1 MKVEF
6 SAVDRVFSTKI
17 LNTMDRCFTVR
28 HLLFLNMNRRIHL
41 KLKRIII
48 RLTSILLLFAFNSTT
63 AFAGLNLGND
73 DGTNFKGGTSNN
85 YWGVYTDGGIPLNDT
100 EGLRVTVYNAK
111 TNDKAFNTID
121 ITGNANISAAS
132 AMQYFSDGNELISKT
147 TWLNY
152 VSSTYNSVSES
163 DMSKFNSA
171 VMSRASSGGGYKS
184 QYIPDLASIDIV
196 SVNNSSNL
204 AAIKE
209 ALSSV
214 NFLKNLC
221 DLIGGGLTY
230 EDIAQGKY
238 KIAFEPVAYFR
249 YNGQNWA
256 MSATE
261 CGLLNKYMKN
271 YFTAGWNSTNNL
283 RALLGPLTHSNL
295 PRSAFLENKDLGIPV
310 YSPSSSDYY
319 NGNSSYNSDTCIIR
333 CMGIGVLSAEE
344 PPDDD
349 IGEESTSSAEYHT
362 DTDVYTSFYAINV
375 GDVPFIGE
383 SSFSIYDSGGET
395 PRKYEQLKEE
405 NKKLIHATGSQSG
418 VTYYYAYTST
428 ELETVYADDDEKIDV
443 FIDNPAYVPDE
454 DGEMPY
460 VSPYVRLGSFKHGDE
475 MRLSNTFKGTVSY
488 KIKTTSGS
496 TIKSGTVNIT
506 CPAGGEEAMGWIKWH
521 TPRREQSVVITLES
535 KRDTLILLDENG
547 DQCEKLIINADIAK
561 VKESTPPDPQVSD
574 TRPSW
579 QKIYSQS
586 SVQDRISEYVSNNSL
601 QELSWY
607 TWSIGASWTQHWDW
621 TDKRVSVI
629 TGGMTDP
636 SSDTPYWDAETK
648 TEDITFTSWGVDNHY
663 FASATAERMS
673 GKFYTGAVLISKA
686 DLQLEKVTYSVSMSA
701 EATISPS
708 DYCKTATY
716 SESNGK
722 YTMKS
727 GYGIQINVDTHLS
740 GDTQYC
746 TGSQTAN
753 VLFPEFNY
761 NRHNT
766 TLYNRLLE
774 KVNGSFVFKKNKYS
788 TYNDR
793 VHFTPIW
800 FPDKK
805 NYTVYVEV
813 FDVWCPAGQLSVRLT
828 DQIYIKGNVY
838 DDWHIAPVKP

>member
-1 MKVEF
+1 MKF
-6 SAVDRVFSTKI
+6 K
-17 LNTMDRCFTVR
+17 
-28 HLLFLNMNRRIHL
+28 
-41 KLKRIII
+41 KIII
-48 RLTSILLLFAFNSTT
+48 RLTSILLLFVFSSTT

-85 YWGVYTDGGIPLNDT
+85 YWGVYTDGGLPLNDT
-100 EGLRVTVYNAK
+100 EGLRVTVYNSQ
-111 TNDKAFNTID
+111 TNSKVFNTID

-132 AMQYFSDGNELISKT
+132 NMQYFSDGSELIAKT
-147 TWLNY
+147 TWLSY
-152 VSSTYNSVSES
+152 VGSTYNSISES
-163 DMSKFNSA
+163 DMARFNNTVLSKSQI
-171 VMSRASSGGGYKS
+171 GGYKS
-184 QYIPDLASIDIV
+184 QYIPELASVDIV

-204 AAIKE
+204 AAIK
-209 ALSSV
+209 AILGDK
-214 NFLKNLC
+214 NFLTDLC
-221 DLIGGGLTY
+221 NLIGGGLTY

-828 DQIYIKGNVY
+828 DQIYINGNVY

>member
-1 MKVEF
+1 MKLNRILTKLVASLLVLTF
-6 SAVDRVFSTKI
+6 S
-17 LNTMDRCFTVR
+17 
-28 HLLFLNMNRRIHL
+28 
-41 KLKRIII
+41 
-48 RLTSILLLFAFNSTT
+48 STT

-85 YWGVYTDGGIPLNDT
+85 YWGVYTDGGLPLNDT
-100 EGLRVTVYNAK
+100 EGLRVTVYNSQ
-111 TNDKAFNTID
+111 TNSKVFNTID

-132 AMQYFSDGNELISKT
+132 NMQYFSDGSELIAKT
-147 TWLNY
+147 TWLSY
-152 VSSTYNSVSES
+152 VGSTYNSISES
-163 DMSKFNSA
+163 DMARFNNTVLSKSQI
-171 VMSRASSGGGYKS
+171 GGYKS
-184 QYIPDLASIDIV
+184 QYISELASADIV

-204 AAIKE
+204 AAIK
-209 ALSSV
+209 AILGDK
-214 NFLKNLC
+214 NFLTDLC
-221 DLIGGGLTY
+221 NLIGGGLTY

-663 FASATAERMS
+663 FASATAERLS

>member
-1 MKVEF
+1 MK
-6 SAVDRVFSTKI
+6 
-17 LNTMDRCFTVR
+17 
-28 HLLFLNMNRRIHL
+28 H
-41 KLKRIII
+41 KRIII

-63 AFAGLNLGND
+63 AFAGMNLGND

-100 EGLRVTVYNAK
+100 EGLRVTVYNSQTNAK
-111 TNDKAFNTID
+111 VFNTID

-132 AMQYFSDGNELISKT
+132 NMQYFSDGSELIAKT

-152 VSSTYNSVSES
+152 VGSTYNSISES
-163 DMSKFNSA
+163 DMARFNNTVLSKSQI
-171 VMSRASSGGGYKS
+171 GGYKS
-184 QYIPDLASIDIV
+184 QYIPELASVDIV
-196 SVNNSSNL
+196 SVNNTSNL

-271 YFTAGWNSTNNL
+271 YFSSAWNSTNNL

-828 DQIYIKGNVY
+828 DQIYINGNVY

>member
-1 MKVEF
+1 M
-6 SAVDRVFSTKI
+6 
-17 LNTMDRCFTVR
+17 R
-28 HLLFLNMNRRIHL
+28 HLILFHGRINV
-41 KLKRIII
+41 KLKRMVT
-48 RLTSILLLFAFNSTT
+48 RLVASILVFAFSSTT

-85 YWGVYTDGGIPLNDT
+85 YWGVYTDGGVPLNDT
-100 EGLRVTVYNAK
+100 EGLRVTIYDAK
-111 TNDKAFNTID
+111 TNAKVFNTID

-152 VSSTYNSVSES
+152 VSSIYNSVSET
-163 DMSKFNSA
+163 DMAKFNST

-184 QYIPDLASIDIV
+184 QYIPELASVDIV
-196 SVNNSSNL
+196 SVNNTSNL
-204 AAIKE
+204 DAIKSI
-209 ALSSV
+209 LGDK
-214 NFLKNLC
+214 NFLTDLC
-221 DLIGGGLTY
+221 NLIGGGLTY

-271 YFTAGWNSTNNL
+271 YFTAAWNTTNNL

-727 GYGIQINVDTHLS
+727 VYGIQINVDTHLS

-828 DQIYIKGNVY
+828 DQIYINGNVY

>member
-1 MKVEF
+1 M
-6 SAVDRVFSTKI
+6 
-17 LNTMDRCFTVR
+17 R
-28 HLLFLNMNRRIHL
+28 HLILFHGRINV
-41 KLKRIII
+41 KLKRMVT
-48 RLTSILLLFAFNSTT
+48 RLVASILVFAFSSTT

-85 YWGVYTDGGIPLNDT
+85 YWGVYTDGGVPLNDT
-100 EGLRVTVYNAK
+100 EGLRVTIYDAK
-111 TNDKAFNTID
+111 TNVKVFNTID

-152 VSSTYNSVSES
+152 VSSTYNSVSET
-163 DMSKFNSA
+163 DMAKFNST

-184 QYIPDLASIDIV
+184 QYIPELASVDIV
-196 SVNNSSNL
+196 SVNNTSNL
-204 AAIKE
+204 DAIKSI
-209 ALSSV
+209 LGDK
-214 NFLKNLC
+214 NFLTDLC
-221 DLIGGGLTY
+221 NLIGGGLKY
-230 EDIAQGKY
+230 ADISQGKY

-295 PRSAFLENKDLGIPV
+295 PRSAFLENKDLGISV
-310 YSPSSSDYY
+310 YSPSSGDYY
-319 NGNSSYNSDTCIIR
+319 NGNSNYNSDTCIIR

-428 ELETVYADDDEKIDV
+428 ELETVYADDDEKLDV

>member
-1 MKVEF
+1 M
-6 SAVDRVFSTKI
+6 
-17 LNTMDRCFTVR
+17 R
-28 HLLFLNMNRRIHL
+28 HLILFHGRINVKLNRIL
-41 KLKRIII
+41 TKLVASLLV
-48 RLTSILLLFAFNSTT
+48 LTFSSTT

-85 YWGVYTDGGIPLNDT
+85 YWGVYTDGGLPLNDT
-100 EGLRVTVYNAK
+100 EGLRVTVYNSQ
-111 TNDKAFNTID
+111 TNSKVFNTID

-132 AMQYFSDGNELISKT
+132 NMQYFSDGSELIAKT
-147 TWLNY
+147 TWLSY
-152 VSSTYNSVSES
+152 VGSTYNSISES
-163 DMSKFNSA
+163 DMARFNNTVLSKSQI
-171 VMSRASSGGGYKS
+171 GGYKS
-184 QYIPDLASIDIV
+184 QYISELASADIV

-204 AAIKE
+204 AAIK
-209 ALSSV
+209 AILGDK
-214 NFLKNLC
+214 NFLTDLC
-221 DLIGGGLTY
+221 NLIGGGLTY

-561 VKESTPPDPQVSD
+561 VKESTPPDPQVSE

-828 DQIYIKGNVY
+828 DQICIKGNVY

>member
-1 MKVEF
+1 M
-6 SAVDRVFSTKI
+6 
-17 LNTMDRCFTVR
+17 R
-28 HLLFLNMNRRIHL
+28 HLFILYVNRRIYL
-41 KLKRIII
+41 KLKKIVL
-48 RLTSILLLFAFNSTT
+48 RLTAILLILSFSSTT

-147 TWLNY
+147 TWLSY
-152 VSSTYNSVSES
+152 VSRTYNSVSES

>member
-1 MKVEF
+1 M
-6 SAVDRVFSTKI
+6 
-17 LNTMDRCFTVR
+17 R
-28 HLLFLNMNRRIHL
+28 HLLFFERRIHL
-41 KLKRIII
+41 NFKKIII
-48 RLTSILLLFAFNSTT
+48 RLTSILLLFAFSSTT
-63 AFAGLNLGND
+63 AFAGLNLGNQ
-73 DGTNFKGGTSNN
+73 DGTGFQGGTSNN
-85 YWGVYTDGGIPLNDT
+85 YWGVYTDGGLPLNDT
-100 EGLRVTVYNAK
+100 EGLRVTVYNAQ
-111 TNDKAFNTID
+111 TNAKVFNTID

-147 TWLNY
+147 TWLGY
-152 VSSTYNSVSES
+152 VNSTYNSVSES
-163 DMSKFNSA
+163 DMAKFNNA
-171 VMSRASSGGGYKS
+171 VMSRANSGSGYKS
-184 QYIPDLASIDIV
+184 QYISELASIDII

-271 YFTAGWNSTNNL
+271 YFTAAWNTTNNL

-295 PRSAFLENKDLGIPV
+295 PRSAFLENKDLGISV

-319 NGNSSYNSDTCIIR
+319 NGNANYNSDTCIIR

-506 CPAGGEEAMGWIKWH
+506 CPSGGEEAMGWIKWH

-586 SVQDRISEYVSNNSL
+586 SVQDRISEYVSNNSS

>member
-1 MKVEF
+1 MKF
-6 SAVDRVFSTKI
+6 K
-17 LNTMDRCFTVR
+17 
-28 HLLFLNMNRRIHL
+28 
-41 KLKRIII
+41 KIII
-48 RLTSILLLFAFNSTT
+48 RLTSILLLFVFSSTT

-85 YWGVYTDGGIPLNDT
+85 YWGVYTDGGLPLNDT
-100 EGLRVTVYNAK
+100 EGLRVTVYNSQ
-111 TNDKAFNTID
+111 TNSKVFNTID

-132 AMQYFSDGNELISKT
+132 NMQYFSDGSELIAKT
-147 TWLNY
+147 TWLSY
-152 VSSTYNSVSES
+152 VGSTYNSISES
-163 DMSKFNSA
+163 DMARFNNTVLSKSQI
-171 VMSRASSGGGYKS
+171 GGYKS
-184 QYIPDLASIDIV
+184 QYIPELASVDIV

-204 AAIKE
+204 AAIK
-209 ALSSV
+209 AILGDK
-214 NFLKNLC
+214 NFLTDLC
-221 DLIGGGLTY
+221 NLIGGGLTY

-271 YFTAGWNSTNNL
+271 YFTAAWNSTNNL

-295 PRSAFLENKDLGIPV
+295 PRSAFLENKDLGISV

-405 NKKLIHATGSQSG
+405 NKTLIHATGSQSG

>member
-1 MKVEF
+1 M
-6 SAVDRVFSTKI
+6 
-17 LNTMDRCFTVR
+17 R
-28 HLLFLNMNRRIHL
+28 HLILFHGRINV
-41 KLKRIII
+41 KLKRMVT
-48 RLTSILLLFAFNSTT
+48 RLVASILVFAFSSTT

-85 YWGVYTDGGIPLNDT
+85 YWGVYTDGGVPLNDT
-100 EGLRVTVYNAK
+100 EGLRVTIYDAK
-111 TNDKAFNTID
+111 TNVKVFNTID

-152 VSSTYNSVSES
+152 VSSTYNSVSET
-163 DMSKFNSA
+163 DMAKFNST

-184 QYIPDLASIDIV
+184 QYIPELASVDIV
-196 SVNNSSNL
+196 SVNNTSNL
-204 AAIKE
+204 DAIKSI
-209 ALSSV
+209 LGDK
-214 NFLKNLC
+214 NFLTDLC
-221 DLIGGGLTY
+221 NLIGGGLKY
-230 EDIAQGKY
+230 ADISQGKY

-295 PRSAFLENKDLGIPV
+295 PRSAFLENKDLGISV
-310 YSPSSSDYY
+310 YSPSSGDYY
-319 NGNSSYNSDTCIIR
+319 NGNSNYNSDTCIIR

-375 GDVPFIGE
+375 GDVSFIGE

-828 DQIYIKGNVY
+828 DQIYINGNVY

>member
-1 MKVEF
+1 
-6 SAVDRVFSTKI
+6 
-17 LNTMDRCFTVR
+17 VR
-28 HLLFLNMNRRIHL
+28 HLILFHGRINVKLNRIL
-41 KLKRIII
+41 TKLVASLLV
-48 RLTSILLLFAFNSTT
+48 LTFSSTT

-85 YWGVYTDGGIPLNDT
+85 YWGVYTDGGLPLNDT
-100 EGLRVTVYNAK
+100 EGLRVTVYNSQ
-111 TNDKAFNTID
+111 TNSKVFNTID

-132 AMQYFSDGNELISKT
+132 NMQYFSDGSELIAKT
-147 TWLNY
+147 TWLSY
-152 VSSTYNSVSES
+152 VGSTYNSISES
-163 DMSKFNSA
+163 DMARFNNTVLSKSQI
-171 VMSRASSGGGYKS
+171 GGYKS
-184 QYIPDLASIDIV
+184 QYISELASADIV

-204 AAIKE
+204 AAIK
-209 ALSSV
+209 AILGDK
-214 NFLKNLC
+214 NFLTDLC
-221 DLIGGGLTY
+221 NLIGGGLTY

-319 NGNSSYNSDTCIIR
+319 NGNSSYNSDICIIR

>member
-1 MKVEF
+1 MKF
-6 SAVDRVFSTKI
+6 K
-17 LNTMDRCFTVR
+17 
-28 HLLFLNMNRRIHL
+28 
-41 KLKRIII
+41 KIII
-48 RLTSILLLFAFNSTT
+48 RLTSILLLFVFSSTT

-85 YWGVYTDGGIPLNDT
+85 YWGVYTDGGLPLNDT
-100 EGLRVTVYNAK
+100 EGLRVTVYNSQ
-111 TNDKAFNTID
+111 TNSKVFNTID

-132 AMQYFSDGNELISKT
+132 NMQYFSDGSELIAKT
-147 TWLNY
+147 TWLSY
-152 VSSTYNSVSES
+152 VGSTYNSISES
-163 DMSKFNSA
+163 DMARFNNTVLSKSQI
-171 VMSRASSGGGYKS
+171 GGYKS
-184 QYIPDLASIDIV
+184 QYIPELASVDIV

-204 AAIKE
+204 AAIK
-209 ALSSV
+209 AILGDK
-214 NFLKNLC
+214 NFLTDLC
-221 DLIGGGLTY
+221 NLIGGGLTY

-271 YFTAGWNSTNNL
+271 YFTAAWNSTNNL

-295 PRSAFLENKDLGIPV
+295 PRSAFLENKDLGISV

-521 TPRREQSVVITLES
+521 TPRQEQSVVITLES

-586 SVQDRISEYVSNNSL
+586 SVQDRISEYVSNNSS

>member
-1 MKVEF
+1 M
-6 SAVDRVFSTKI
+6 
-17 LNTMDRCFTVR
+17 R
-28 HLLFLNMNRRIHL
+28 HLFILYVNRRIYL
-41 KLKRIII
+41 KLKKLVL
-48 RLTSILLLFAFNSTT
+48 RLTAILLILSFSSTT

>member
-1 MKVEF
+1 M
-6 SAVDRVFSTKI
+6 
-17 LNTMDRCFTVR
+17 
-28 HLLFLNMNRRIHL
+28 

-63 AFAGLNLGND
+63 AFAGMNLGND

-100 EGLRVTVYNAK
+100 EGLRVTVYNSQTNAK
-111 TNDKAFNTID
+111 VFNTID

-132 AMQYFSDGNELISKT
+132 NMQYFSDGSELIAKT
-147 TWLNY
+147 TWLSY
-152 VSSTYNSVSES
+152 VGSTYNSISES
-163 DMSKFNSA
+163 DMVRFNNTVLSKSQI
-171 VMSRASSGGGYKS
+171 GGYKS
-184 QYIPDLASIDIV
+184 QYIPELASVDIV
-196 SVNNSSNL
+196 SVNNTSNL

-230 EDIAQGKY
+230 KDIAQGKY

-271 YFTAGWNSTNNL
+271 YFTAAWNSTNNL

>member
-1 MKVEF
+1 M
-6 SAVDRVFSTKI
+6 
-17 LNTMDRCFTVR
+17 R
-28 HLLFLNMNRRIHL
+28 HLILFHGRINV
-41 KLKRIII
+41 KLKRMVT
-48 RLTSILLLFAFNSTT
+48 RLVASILVFAFSSTT

-85 YWGVYTDGGIPLNDT
+85 YWGVYTDGGVPLNDT
-100 EGLRVTVYNAK
+100 EGLRVTIYDAK
-111 TNDKAFNTID
+111 TNVKVFNTID

-152 VSSTYNSVSES
+152 VSSTYNSVSET
-163 DMSKFNSA
+163 DMAKFNST

-184 QYIPDLASIDIV
+184 QYIPELASVDIV
-196 SVNNSSNL
+196 SVNNTSNL
-204 AAIKE
+204 DAIKSI
-209 ALSSV
+209 LGDK
-214 NFLKNLC
+214 NFLTDLC
-221 DLIGGGLTY
+221 NLIGGGLKY
-230 EDIAQGKY
+230 ADISQGKY

-319 NGNSSYNSDTCIIR
+319 NGNSSYNSDICIIR

>member
-1 MKVEF
+1 MKF
-6 SAVDRVFSTKI
+6 K
-17 LNTMDRCFTVR
+17 
-28 HLLFLNMNRRIHL
+28 
-41 KLKRIII
+41 KIII
-48 RLTSILLLFAFNSTT
+48 RLTSILLLFVFSSTT

-85 YWGVYTDGGIPLNDT
+85 YWGVYTDGGLPLNDT
-100 EGLRVTVYNAK
+100 EGLRVTVYNSQ
-111 TNDKAFNTID
+111 TNSKVFNTID

-132 AMQYFSDGNELISKT
+132 NMQYFSDGSELIAKT
-147 TWLNY
+147 TWLSY
-152 VSSTYNSVSES
+152 VGSTYNSISES
-163 DMSKFNSA
+163 DMARFNNTVLSKSQI
-171 VMSRASSGGGYKS
+171 GGYKS
-184 QYIPDLASIDIV
+184 QYIPELASVDIV

-204 AAIKE
+204 AAIK
-209 ALSSV
+209 AILGDK
-214 NFLKNLC
+214 NFLTDLC
-221 DLIGGGLTY
+221 NLIGGGLTY

-319 NGNSSYNSDTCIIR
+319 NGNSSYNSDICIIR

>member
-1 MKVEF
+1 M
-6 SAVDRVFSTKI
+6 
-17 LNTMDRCFTVR
+17 R
-28 HLLFLNMNRRIHL
+28 HLFILYVNRRIYL
-41 KLKRIII
+41 KLKKLVL
-48 RLTSILLLFAFNSTT
+48 RLTAILLILSFSSTT

-475 MRLSNTFKGTVSY
+475 MRLSNTFKRLRSTRGEGYIDISVAVLVVMILLVAVIKIAPVFITKMTINNYANELCREAEIAGRVGTETTTRLDRLNESHPDLNPTITWSKTGNIQIGNTFTVTVS
-488 KIKTTSGS
+488 TTYDFSFFVFS
-496 TIKSGTVNIT
+496 TTPIT
-506 CPAGGEEAMGWIKWH
+506 I
-521 TPRREQSVVITLES
+521 
-535 KRDTLILLDENG
+535 
-547 DQCEKLIINADIAK
+547 
-561 VKESTPPDPQVSD
+561 
-574 TRPSW
+574 
-579 QKIYSQS
+579 
-586 SVQDRISEYVSNNSL
+586 
-601 QELSWY
+601 
-607 TWSIGASWTQHWDW
+607 
-621 TDKRVSVI
+621 
-629 TGGMTDP
+629 
-636 SSDTPYWDAETK
+636 
-648 TEDITFTSWGVDNHY
+648 
-663 FASATAERMS
+663 SATAEGTS
-673 GKFYTGAVLISKA
+673 
-686 DLQLEKVTYSVSMSA
+686 
-701 EATISPS
+701 
-708 DYCKTATY
+708 
-716 SESNGK
+716 
-722 YTMKS
+722 
-727 GYGIQINVDTHLS
+727 
-740 GDTQYC
+740 
-746 TGSQTAN
+746 
-753 VLFPEFNY
+753 
-761 NRHNT
+761 
-766 TLYNRLLE
+766 
-774 KVNGSFVFKKNKYS
+774 
-788 TYNDR
+788 
-793 VHFTPIW
+793 
-800 FPDKK
+800 
-805 NYTVYVEV
+805 EV
-813 FDVWCPAGQLSVRLT
+813 FW
-828 DQIYIKGNVY
+828 K
-838 DDWHIAPVKP
+838 

>member
-1 MKVEF
+1 M
-6 SAVDRVFSTKI
+6 
-17 LNTMDRCFTVR
+17 R
-28 HLLFLNMNRRIHL
+28 HLILFHGRINV
-41 KLKRIII
+41 KLKRMVT
-48 RLTSILLLFAFNSTT
+48 RLVASILVFAFSSTT

-85 YWGVYTDGGIPLNDT
+85 YWGVYTDGGVPLNDT
-100 EGLRVTVYNAK
+100 EGLRVTIYDAK
-111 TNDKAFNTID
+111 TNAKVFNTID

-152 VSSTYNSVSES
+152 VSSIYNSVSET
-163 DMSKFNSA
+163 DMAKFNST

-184 QYIPDLASIDIV
+184 QYIPELASVDIV
-196 SVNNSSNL
+196 SVNNTSNL
-204 AAIKE
+204 DAIKSI
-209 ALSSV
+209 LGDK
-214 NFLKNLC
+214 NFLTDLC
-221 DLIGGGLTY
+221 NLIGGGLTY

-295 PRSAFLENKDLGIPV
+295 PRSAFLENKDLGISV
-310 YSPSSSDYY
+310 YSPSSGDYY

>member
-1 MKVEF
+1 MLF
-6 SAVDRVFSTKI
+6 VFS
-17 LNTMDRCFTVR
+17 
-28 HLLFLNMNRRIHL
+28 
-41 KLKRIII
+41 
-48 RLTSILLLFAFNSTT
+48 STT

-85 YWGVYTDGGIPLNDT
+85 YWGVYTDGGLPLNDT
-100 EGLRVTVYNAK
+100 EGLRVTVYNSQ
-111 TNDKAFNTID
+111 TNSKVFNTID

-132 AMQYFSDGNELISKT
+132 NMQYFSDGSELIAKT
-147 TWLNY
+147 TWLSY
-152 VSSTYNSVSES
+152 VGSTYNSISES
-163 DMSKFNSA
+163 DMARFNNTVLSKSQI
-171 VMSRASSGGGYKS
+171 GGYKS
-184 QYIPDLASIDIV
+184 QYIPELASVDIV

-204 AAIKE
+204 AAIK
-209 ALSSV
+209 AILGDK
-214 NFLKNLC
+214 NFLTDLC
-221 DLIGGGLTY
+221 NLIGGGLTY

-271 YFTAGWNSTNNL
+271 YFTAAWNSTNNL

-295 PRSAFLENKDLGIPV
+295 PRSAFLENKDLGISV

>member
-1 MKVEF
+1 M
-6 SAVDRVFSTKI
+6 
-17 LNTMDRCFTVR
+17 R
-28 HLLFLNMNRRIHL
+28 HLILFHGRINV
-41 KLKRIII
+41 KLKRMVT
-48 RLTSILLLFAFNSTT
+48 RLVASILVFAFSSTT

-85 YWGVYTDGGIPLNDT
+85 YWGVYTDGGVPLNDT
-100 EGLRVTVYNAK
+100 EGLRVTIYDAK
-111 TNDKAFNTID
+111 TNVKVFNTID

-152 VSSTYNSVSES
+152 VSSTYNSVSET
-163 DMSKFNSA
+163 DMAKFNST

-184 QYIPDLASIDIV
+184 QYIPELASVDIV
-196 SVNNSSNL
+196 SVNNTSNL
-204 AAIKE
+204 DAIKSI
-209 ALSSV
+209 LGDK
-214 NFLKNLC
+214 NFLTDLC
-221 DLIGGGLTY
+221 NLIGGGLTY

>member
-1 MKVEF
+1 
-6 SAVDRVFSTKI
+6 
-17 LNTMDRCFTVR
+17 
-28 HLLFLNMNRRIHL
+28 MNNKHIVA
-41 KLKRIII
+41 KTIA
-48 RLTSILLLFAFNSTT
+48 SILTLSLISTN
-63 AFAGLNLGND
+63 AFAGINLCND

-100 EGLRVTVYNAK
+100 EGLRVTVYDAQSNNK
-111 TNDKAFNTID
+111 VFNTID

-132 AMQYFSDGNELISKT
+132 TMQYFSDGNELISKT
-147 TWLNY
+147 TWLSY
-152 VSSTYNSVSES
+152 VGSTYNSVSES
-163 DMSKFNSA
+163 DMAKFNNV
-171 VMSRASSGGGYKS
+171 VMSRASSGDGYKS
-184 QYIPDLASIDIV
+184 QYIPALAKIDIV
-196 SVNNSSNL
+196 STNNKSNL
-204 AAIKE
+204 SEIKGL
-209 ALSSV
+209 LSDEF
-214 NFLKNLC
+214 FLMNLC
-221 DLIGGGLTY
+221 DLMGGGLTY
-230 EDIAQGKY
+230 EDISKGKY

-271 YFTAGWNSTNNL
+271 YFTAAWNTTNNL

-295 PRSAFLENKDLGIPV
+295 PRSAFLENKDLGISV
-310 YSPSSSDYY
+310 YSPSTSDYY
-319 NGNSSYNSDTCIIR
+319 NGNSNYNSDTCIIR
-333 CMGIGVLSAEE
+333 CMGIGVLTGNS
-344 PPDDD
+344 DDD
-349 IGEESTSSAEYHT
+349 EVEEGTAAAEYHT

-405 NKKLIHATGSQSG
+405 NKTLIHATGSQSG

-828 DQIYIKGNVY
+828 DQIFIKGNVY